1 MIPLAPRLR
10 ALDKEKNG
18 GQYGGRKEKL
28 WGFSEILLMHEK

>member
-18 GQYGGRKEKL
+18 GRNEKLL